1 MARRRG
7 WGAVLAIAG
16 IACLALFAPSC
27 CGKRSDG
34 AADASDR
41 VPAGGSLPRQE
52 SGEVADSGPG
62 RFLDDLS
69 AAATASSAVLWEQDD
84 DVASAAGGVL
94 EAYAD
99 ERGCQLVLSGY
110 LGISDGAWGAIVQG
124 ETWVDTVYV
133 TKDGDAAL
141 VRVVR
146 TRAKE
151 GSAG

>member
-7 WGAVLAIAG
+7 WGAALAIAG
-16 IACLALFAPSC
+16 IACLALIAPSC
-27 CGKRSDG
+27 CEEWSDGVAGASDG
-34 AADASDR
+34 A
-41 VPAGGSLPRQE
+41 PAGWSLPRQE
-52 SGEVADSGPG
+52 SGEVAYSGPD

-94 EAYAD
+94 EVYAG

-110 LGISDGAWGAIVQG
+110 LGISDGTWGAIVQG

-133 TKDGDAAL
+133 TKDGGAAL

-146 TRAKE
+146 ARAKE

>member
-7 WGAVLAIAG
+7 RGAALAIAG
-16 IACLALFAPSC
+16 IACLALIAPSC
-27 CGKRSDG
+27 CEERSDG
-34 AADASDR
+34 VAGASDGA
-41 VPAGGSLPRQE
+41 PAGWSLPRQE
-52 SGEVADSGPG
+52 SGEVAYSGPD

-94 EAYAD
+94 EVYAG

-110 LGISDGAWGAIVQG
+110 LGISDGTWGAIVQG

-133 TKDGDAAL
+133 TKDGGAAL

-146 TRAKE
+146 ARAKE